1 MYAMNCGKEEEKEV
15 KNRPNTK
22 GIIDMDRRHAG
33 QNLIHGNKIVLLG
46 PPKEEKKDYTP
57 QIIIAIATIISALII
72 VKRD

>member
-1 MYAMNCGKEEEKEV
+1 
-15 KNRPNTK
+15 
-22 GIIDMDRRHAG
+22 MDRRHAG